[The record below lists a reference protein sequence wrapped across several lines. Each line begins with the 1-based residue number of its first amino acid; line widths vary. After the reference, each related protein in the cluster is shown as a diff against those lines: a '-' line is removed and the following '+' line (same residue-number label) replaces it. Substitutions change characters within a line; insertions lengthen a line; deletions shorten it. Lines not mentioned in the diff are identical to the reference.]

1 MNEVRI
7 NICDYTN
14 PLHTKGIADLI
25 NAYIADDMGG
35 GESLSETR
43 QSELIDGLKNHPT
56 SIVLL
61 AEVNGEICGLI
72 VAYENFSTF
81 TVRPMINIH
90 DVIVL
95 SSYRRQGI
103 GRALMRRVIEIG
115 EERGCS
121 RITLEVRK
129 DNLPA
134 RQLYK
139 SIGFGEPWPGM
150 YYWRKE
156 LE

>member
-1 MNEVRI
+1 MNEVQI
-7 NICDYTN
+7 IMCDYTN
-14 PLHTKGIADLI
+14 PLHVKGIADLI
-25 NAYIADDMGG
+25 NAYIEDDMGG
-35 GESLSETR
+35 GEPLSESR
-43 QSELIDGLKNHPT
+43 QLALIEGLKTHPT
-56 SIVLL
+56 SVVLL
-61 AEVNGEICGLI
+61 AEVDGKIGGLL
-72 VAYENFSTF
+72 VAFENFSTF

-95 SSYRRQGI
+95 PEYRGRGV
-103 GRALMRRVIEIG
+103 GRALLRRIIEVA

-139 SIGFGEPWPGM
+139 SVGFAEPWPGM

>member
-1 MNEVRI
+1 MTTVNVAV
-7 NICDYTN
+7 CDYTN
-14 PLHTKGIADLI
+14 PYHTKGITDLI
-25 NAYIADDMGG
+25 NAYIIDDMGG
-35 GESLSETR
+35 GEPLSESL
-43 QSELIDGLKNHPT
+43 QSELIEGLRIHPT
-56 SIVLL
+56 SVVLL
-61 AEVNGEICGLI
+61 AEVDGSVCGLL
-72 VAYENFSTF
+72 VAFENFSTF
-81 TVRPMINIH
+81 TVRSMINIH

-95 SSYRRQGI
+95 PEYRGRGI
-103 GRALMRRVIEIG
+103 GRALLRGIIEIAG
-115 EERGCS
+115 ERGCS

-139 SIGFGEPWPGM
+139 SVGFAEPWPGM

>member
-1 MNEVRI
+1 MNKVQI

-14 PLHTKGIADLI
+14 PLHLKGIADLI
-25 NAYIADDMGG
+25 NAYIVDDMGG
-35 GESLSETR
+35 GEPLSESR
-43 QSELIDGLKNHPT
+43 QSELIEGLRIHPT
-56 SIVLL
+56 SVVLL
-61 AEVNGEICGLI
+61 AEVDGSVCGLL
-72 VAYENFSTF
+72 VAFENFSTF

-95 SSYRRQGI
+95 PEDRGKGI
-103 GRALMRRVIEIG
+103 GRALLRRIIEIAG
-115 EERGCS
+115 ERGCS

-139 SIGFGEPWPGM
+139 SIGFAEPWPGM